1 MPKSLP
7 EMLRMFIS
15 TTAFQQQMP
24 AALAPNGESYWQ
36 AFSLSLRTPWYLLT
50 YRHQEDECEFIN
62 TAVIAWERTLLRM
75 IEEIGVPAVV
85 AISCIAPSFED
96 GAPWVMKQAREL
108 LLPAE
113 SERRES
119 GPLLFVFEGEAG
131 IFDSHQERVAAHKS
145 GRTVLLNFPNA
156 GASGESLE

>member
-1 MPKSLP
+1 
-7 EMLRMFIS
+7 MFIT
-15 TTAFQQQMP
+15 TTAFQQPMP

-50 YRHQEDECEFIN
+50 YRHEEDECEFIS
-62 TAVIAWERTLLRM
+62 TEVIAWEKTLLRM
-75 IEEIGVPAVV
+75 IEEIGVPAVM
-85 AISCIAPSFED
+85 AIDCITPSLEG

-113 SERRES
+113 IERRET

-131 IFDSHQERVAAHKS
+131 IFDSHQERVVARKN
-145 GRTVLLNFPNA
+145 GRTVLLKFPNA
-156 GASGESLE
+156 SASVGSLE